1 MMRTRISIL
10 AVALAGVAAA
20 AAPSP
25 TRAQAPQVVEERM
38 STEYQPLRLVR
49 VAGGL
54 EHPWAVA
61 FLPDSRLLVTER
73 AGRLLLI
80 GPDGTRVGVE
90 GVPPVHAQNQ
100 GGLLDVVLHPEYEE
114 NGWLYIT
121 YSKGDADATV
131 PALIR
136 ARLDGS
142 RLVSVEELF
151 ESNTPTGP
159 GRHYGSRVLF
169 LPDGTLL
176 MTIGDRGATPDRA
189 QDTADHSGSV
199 VRLNADGS
207 VPSDNP
213 FVGQA
218 GYAPEIYAYGIR
230 NIQGIARH
238 ADTGDIWAADHGPR
252 GSDELNLIAA
262 GRNYGW
268 PTASFGRDYRTQ
280 EPFGRR
286 YPLPGVTAPVFEFLP
301 TLAPSG
307 LAVVHGGGY
316 HQTWQGNLLVGGL
329 RAQRVLRLV
338 IEDRQVVHAEELL
351 LHTVGRIRDVRM
363 GPDGFIYVVT
373 DEEDGGVYRLE
384 PVD

>member
-73 AGRLLLI
+73 TGRLLLI
-80 GPDGTRVGVE
+80 RNDGTRVGVE

>member
-1 MMRTRISIL
+1 MMRTRTSIL
-10 AVALAGVAAA
+10 AVALAGVAA

-25 TRAQAPQVVEERM
+25 TRAQAPQVMEERM

-80 GPDGTRVGVE
+80 GPDGARVEVE

-100 GGLLDVVLHPEYEE
+100 GGLLDVVPHPEYEE

-121 YSKGDADATV
+121 YSKGDEDATV

-136 ARLDGS
+136 ARLDGN

-176 MTIGDRGATPDRA
+176 MTIGDRGATPNRA

-316 HQTWQGNLLVGGL
+316 HQTWQGNVLVGGL